1 MKTGILNIELFLHET
16 HSLKQK
22 RFIIQQLKD
31 RLRKKFNISIIEADF
46 QDKWQ
51 RSLLAI
57 SEISND
63 ERLLNSDFD
72 RILDYMEEN
81 KNGFEILRDEF
92 EII

>member
-1 MKTGILNIELFLHET
+1 MKIGILNIELFLHDT

-31 RLRKKFNISIIEADF
+31 KLRKRFNISVIEAGF

-51 RSLLAI
+51 RSVLAI
-57 SEISND
+57 AGISND
-63 ERLLNSDFD
+63 DRLLNSTFD
-72 RILDYMEEN
+72 KILDFIEEN
-81 KNGFEILRDEF
+81 KSGFEILKDEF